1 MNLTTAIKPTTMKKI
16 ITGVFSVLFL
26 LSAVTLS
33 AQKEKGRE
41 KYEFVKEKSISKTYP
56 ASGNKLSID
65 NSFGQ
70 VKFIAWDKNEIKV
83 DIHIEA
89 SSNQENFA
97 QKIFDAIS
105 VSDKQQGSEIE
116 FKTKIDNKG
125 NDNCKNCKSNMHID
139 YEVHLP
145 ISVALNVTNSFG
157 DIELP
162 DYTGALSV
170 TSKFGKLVAGSLS
183 NLKDIGV
190 EFGSATIKNISNIDA
205 TFKFSRIDIA
215 NLGGKNKIKLE
226 FCDATKIALDNNLT
240 SLNLHESY
248 STVNIKPGNISASYT
263 ISTSFGS
270 VVDRSNAGIRRTD
283 TPDKYG
289 PDSDKTYEGK
299 SGTGSAK
306 IEIRSS
312 FGKIIVGEP
321 TEEDLKDKK
330 DKTKTK
336 SKRDKV
342 II

>member
-1 MNLTTAIKPTTMKKI
+1 MKKI
-16 ITGVFSVLFL
+16 ITGVFSVVFL

-33 AQKEKGRE
+33 AQKEKERE
-41 KYEFVKEKSISKTYP
+41 KLEFVKEKNISKTYP
-56 ASGNKLSID
+56 ASGNKLSIN
-65 NSFGQ
+65 NSFGH
-70 VKFIAWDKNEIKV
+70 VKFMAWDKNEIKV

-89 SSNQENFA
+89 SSNQESFA
-97 QKIFDAIS
+97 QTIFDAIS
-105 VSDKQQGSEIE
+105 VSDKQQGNEIE
-116 FKTKIDNKG
+116 FNTKINSKDG
-125 NDNCKNCKSNMHID
+125 NCKNCKSNMYID

-145 ISVALNVTNSFG
+145 VSVSLNVTNSFG

-162 DYTGALSV
+162 DYTGALNV

-205 TFKFSRIDIA
+205 TFKFSKIDIA

-226 FCDATKIALDNNLT
+226 FCDATKIALDNNLS

-248 STVNIKPGNISASYT
+248 STVNIKPGNVSASYT

-270 VVDRSNAGIRRTD
+270 VIDRSNAGIKRTD

-289 PDSDKTYEGK
+289 PDADKTYEGK
-299 SGTGSAK
+299 SGSGSAK
-306 IEIRSS
+306 IDIRSS
-312 FGKIIVGEP
+312 FGRIIVGEA
-321 TEEDLKDKK
+321 TEDDMRDKK

-336 SKRDKV
+336 SKKDKV
-342 II
+342 VI